1 MRSSVALLA
10 LVACTVSAQGI
21 SPMLHAVA
29 QSMHQVCKV
38 DRDSRQCEIVQ
49 DLYAD
54 QVAIEQGRAPQM
66 RPVVP
71 PEEKAIV
78 RKTIAR
84 EAGVLT
90 ESSMR
95 TVEAVVLRNYKVE
108 RGYSR

>member
-1 MRSSVALLA
+1 MRGSVALLA
-10 LVACTVSAQGI
+10 LVACTVSAQGV
-21 SPMLHAVA
+21 SPMLDAVTR
-29 QSMHQVCKV
+29 SMHQVCKV
-38 DRDSRQCEIVQ
+38 NRDSRQCEVLQ

-54 QVAIEQGRAPQM
+54 QMAIEQGRAPQM

-78 RKTIAR
+78 RKTIER

-95 TVEAVVLRNYKVE
+95 TVEAVVLRSYKVE
-108 RGYSR
+108 RGLSR

>member
-1 MRSSVALLA
+1 MRGSVALLV
-10 LVACTVSAQGI
+10 LVSCSVSAQSV
-21 SPMLHAVA
+21 SPMLDAVA
-29 QSMHQVCKV
+29 RSMHQVCKV
-38 DRDSRQCEIVQ
+38 NRDSRQCEILQ

-54 QVAIEQGRAPQM
+54 QMAIEQGRAPQM

-78 RKTIAR
+78 RKTIER

-108 RGYSR
+108 RGLSR